1 MKYLLAHML
10 CSGMRVPKALWFLP
24 ALVAC
29 TFQIASACG
38 EDHKGSGPAA
48 GQAPKD
54 DRTVFVSVL
63 MTNSG
68 VVRDAMF
75 LDGPTTLTQAAI
87 KTVKQRRYTTKEVD
101 NWSTSTPSGVRH
113 ATLAVTFPR
122 KEGAAPKIH
131 PGSPL
136 GVPSCVQGG
145 HMGVIVPPPSFLT
158 SWPPVM
164 PVLAH
169 DGKK

>member
-1 MKYLLAHML
+1 MKYLLVHML

-38 EDHKGSGPAA
+38 EDHKGSGPAV

-113 ATLAVTFPR
+113 AMLFQPAFVGVHGCAGRETYAAALASSNDSNSSSSSVQMPR
-122 KEGAAPKIH
+122 
-131 PGSPL
+131 L
-136 GVPSCVQGG
+136 N
-145 HMGVIVPPPSFLT
+145 FLT
-158 SWPPVM
+158 V
-164 PVLAH
+164 
-169 DGKK
+169 